1 MRVVGLGASRWVI
14 LFSTAIRIELYH
26 TDRHWSTGTLGVFL
40 ALKIL
45 GYRPFHISEL
55 LPHGVRQM
63 QALEEAMVASSTST
77 PFTRAE
83 LDKLFGDYDVRL
95 TYLADT

>member
-1 MRVVGLGASRWVI
+1 M
-14 LFSTAIRIELYH
+14 
-26 TDRHWSTGTLGVFL
+26 GVFL

-55 LPHGVRQM
+55 LPYGVRQM
-63 QALEEAMVASSTST
+63 QALEEAMVASSTDN

-83 LDKLFGDYDVRL
+83 LDKLFGDYDVS
-95 TYLADT
+95 

>member
-1 MRVVGLGASRWVI
+1 MAKKEKKKKKKTPLEDRGEHAKTHRVTR
-14 LFSTAIRIELYH
+14 
-26 TDRHWSTGTLGVFL
+26 TGTLGLFQ

-55 LPHGVRQM
+55 LPYGVPQM
-63 QALEEAMVASSTST
+63 KALEEAMVASSDA

-83 LDKLFGDYDVRL
+83 FDKLFGGYDVGL
-95 TYLADT
+95 SCVPVCHP